1 MREHPAHNGALHGA
15 VKHRLG
21 IVEMRRRRVVM
32 AMAGGGMRRPGF
44 KLPLQQRRALFVC
57 QPQTGHLSPA
67 ARAHAVAAVLK
78 TGVRIKR
85 IA

>member
-1 MREHPAHNGALHGA
+1 MRKHPAHNGALHGA

-21 IVEMRRRRVVM
+21 IVETRRRRVVV
-32 AMAGGGMRRPGF
+32 AMAGGGPRCPGF
-44 KLPLQQRRALFVC
+44 KLPLQERRALFVC
-57 QPQTGHLSPA
+57 QPQTGHFGPA
-67 ARAHAVAAVLK
+67 TRAYAVAAVLK